1 MPLLREAKVPRTGFN
16 TLWIGE
22 PLAGLA
28 SLIDGEEN
36 IDAWKT
42 LRDSGEGW

>member
-1 MPLLREAKVPRTGFN
+1 MPLQREARVPRTVFK

-22 PLAGLA
+22 PLASLA
-28 SLIDGEEN
+28 SLIGVEEN

-42 LRDSGEGW
+42 LRDSGEGC